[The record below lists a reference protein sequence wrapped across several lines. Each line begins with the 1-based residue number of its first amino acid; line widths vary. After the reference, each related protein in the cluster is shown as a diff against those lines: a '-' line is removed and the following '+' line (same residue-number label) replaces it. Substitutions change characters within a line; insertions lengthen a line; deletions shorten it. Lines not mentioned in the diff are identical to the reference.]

1 MSDILDLPKFYQPET
16 VMRWDYRTNPAA
28 LARAAA
34 AAASV
39 GLSASDRR
47 RVLLLL
53 IDMQLDFCHPR
64 GSLFVAGRGC
74 VGALRDSCRIAEF
87 IYRNARRVTDIIAT
101 TDAHTLFQCFFPE
114 FWLLLG
120 AAGAPSAHTLIGMD
134 GNLLVNRALDGSII
148 ASVVPDPNVL
158 QYISQSD
165 YTWLF
170 RQMEYY
176 VRRLE
181 ENGKPPL
188 YLWPHHCLQGSS
200 GQGIMPIVH
209 EAMLYHG
216 FLRRSPPR
224 IVQKGMHPLTENY
237 SVFRTEV
244 TTTFD
249 GMRLVHGEDD
259 LLTSVAGYDAVIVAG
274 EASSH
279 CVAASLADVR
289 KYFDFVS
296 CRGRPDNF
304 YILTDCMSP
313 VVVPG
318 ADFTDQ
324 AAAELKLC
332 EEAGMHLVKSTTSID
347 EWPDFPS
354 V

>member
-1 MSDILDLPKFYQPET
+1 MSDEFAYPEFYQ
-16 VMRWDYRTNPAA
+16 TNDLLHVWSDRINTARI
-28 LARAAA
+28 ARAAA
-34 AAASV
+34 AVASV
-39 GLSASDRR
+39 GMSACDKR

-53 IDMQLDFCHPR
+53 IDMQKDFCHWD
-64 GSLFVAGRGC
+64 GALFVAGRD
-74 VGALRDSCRIAEF
+74 GAGAFNDCRRAVEF
-87 IYRNARRVTDIIAT
+87 IYRNVGRVTDIIAT
-101 TDAHTLFQCFFPE
+101 ADAHSLFQCFFPE
-114 FWLLLG
+114 FWMLPG
-120 AAGAPSAHTLIGMD
+120 AAGSPSAHTLIGMD

-148 ASVVPDPNVL
+148 TPVVPDPNISRYV
-158 QYISQSD
+158 SQSN
-165 YTWLF
+165 YMWLYG
-170 RQMEYY
+170 QMAFY
-176 VRRLE
+176 VRQLE

-188 YLWPHHCLQGSS
+188 YLWPHHCLQGSG

-237 SVFRTEV
+237 SVFRPEV
-244 TTTFD
+244 TTTLD
-249 GMRLVHGEDD
+249 GMRLVYDDDD
-259 LLTSVAGYDAVIVAG
+259 LMTSVAGYDAVIVAG

-324 AAAELKLC
+324 ADAALKLC
-332 EEAGMHLVKSTTSID
+332 EEAGMHLVQSTTPMD
-347 EWPDFPS
+347 EWPDFPR
-354 V
+354 